1 VTNDQLVLR
10 TATDD
15 DYTELE
21 AHIHGAFLDD
31 VDDDTA
37 DLNRLVFEPDRTQL
51 MTDDGSIVGSG
62 LVLTRDLSVPGAV
75 VPAAHVTGVGVA
87 ATHRRRGILTALMN
101 AMLTEAHGRGTEPFA
116 VLWASEGAIYGR
128 YGYGLASSR
137 VSYEVSAR
145 DTAVVGSLPD
155 GARLRRAVTRD
166 VLDVIVPVYD
176 RVRAARPGLSSRPG
190 KWWEYLT
197 ADPKGWRRGMTAER
211 SVLFEDDGVV
221 RGYAR
226 YRAKGGWGATGPDGE
241 IRITEL
247 LAETPEAHAAL
258 WRFLTTI
265 DLVRTIKY
273 NHGPVDDPLPHLV
286 TNPDGLIGAAESAL
300 WVRILDVAGALAAR
314 RYAAPV
320 DVVLEVTDDAF
331 AGNAGRWRLAA
342 AGPDEPAEVT
352 RTDAEADLALDV
364 RALGSL
370 YLGGVSAATL
380 AAGGLIT
387 ERTSGAAARATTAF
401 GWHRAPVTVEVF

>member
-1 VTNDQLVLR
+1 MTNDELVLR

-31 VDDDTA
+31 VDEDTA

-51 MTDDGSIVGSG
+51 MTDGGSIIGSG
-62 LVLTRDLSVPGAV
+62 LVITRDMSVPGAV

-87 ATHRRRGILTALMN
+87 TTHRRRGVLTALMN

-137 VSYEVSAR
+137 VSYEVSVR
-145 DTAVVGSLPD
+145 DTAVVGALPD
-155 GARLRRAVTRD
+155 GAQLRRAVTRD
-166 VLDVIVPVYD
+166 VLDVIAPLYD
-176 RVRAARPGLSSRPG
+176 RVRAVRPGLSSRPG

-211 SVLFEDDGVV
+211 TVLFEDDGGV

-226 YRAKGGWGATGPDGE
+226 YRAKAGWGDTGPDGE

-265 DLVRTIKY
+265 DLVRTVRY

-286 TNPDGLIGAAESAL
+286 TNPDGLIGSADSAL
-300 WVRILDVAGALAAR
+300 WVRILDVPGALTAR

-320 DVVLEVTDDAF
+320 DVVLEVTDGSF
-331 AGNAGRWRLAA
+331 AGNAGRWRLTVSPSSADVA
-342 AGPDEPAEVT
+342 

-380 AAGGLIT
+380 AAGGLVT
-387 ERTSGAAARATTAF
+387 ERTPGAVARVATAF

>member
-1 VTNDQLVLR
+1 MTNELVLR

-31 VDDDTA
+31 VDEDTA
-37 DLNRLVFEPDRTQL
+37 DLNRLVFEPDRTQV
-51 MTDDGSIVGSG
+51 MTDAGRIVGSG

-75 VPAAHVTGVGVA
+75 VPTAHVTGVGVA
-87 ATHRRRGILTALMN
+87 ATHRRRGVLTALMN
-101 AMLTEAHGRGTEPFA
+101 AMLTEAHGRGTEPLA
-116 VLWASEGAIYGR
+116 LLWASEGAIYGR
-128 YGYGLASSR
+128 YGYGLASWR
-137 VSYEVSAR
+137 LSYEIR
-145 DTAVVGSLPD
+145 TRQTAVVGAVPD
-155 GARLRRAVTRD
+155 GARLRLAATRD
-166 VLDVIVPVYD
+166 ALDDIAAVYD
-176 RVRAARPGLSSRPG
+176 RVLAQRPGLSTRPG

-211 SVLFEDDGVV
+211 TVLFEDDGGV

-226 YRAKGGWGATGPDGE
+226 FRTKAGWSDSGPDGE
-241 IRITEL
+241 VRVTEL

-258 WRFLTTI
+258 WRFLMTI
-265 DLVRTIKY
+265 DLVRTAKY
-273 NHGPVDDPLPHLV
+273 THGPIDDPLPHLL
-286 TNPDGLIGAAESAL
+286 TNADGLVGSAGGSL
-300 WVRILDVAGALAAR
+300 WVRILDVPGALAAR

-320 DVVLEVTDDAF
+320 DVVFEVTDDTF
-331 AGNAGRWRLAA
+331 AGNAGRWRLV
-342 AGPDEPAEVT
+342 GSGDSAEVT

-364 RALGSL
+364 RALGSI

-387 ERTSGAAARATTAF
+387 ERTPGAVARVATAF

>member
-1 VTNDQLVLR
+1 MR

-31 VDDDTA
+31 VDEDTA

-51 MTDDGSIVGSG
+51 MTDGGSIIGSG
-62 LVLTRDLSVPGAV
+62 LVITRDMSVPGAV

-87 ATHRRRGILTALMN
+87 TTHRRRGVLTALMN

-137 VSYEVSAR
+137 VSYEVSVR
-145 DTAVVGSLPD
+145 DTAVVGALPD
-155 GARLRRAVTRD
+155 GAQLRRAVTRD
-166 VLDVIVPVYD
+166 VLDVIAPLYD
-176 RVRAARPGLSSRPG
+176 RVRAVRPGLSSRPG

-211 SVLFEDDGVV
+211 TVLFEDDGGV

-226 YRAKGGWGATGPDGE
+226 YRAKAGWGDTGPDGE

-265 DLVRTIKY
+265 DLVRTVRY

-286 TNPDGLIGAAESAL
+286 TNPDGLIGSADSAL
-300 WVRILDVAGALAAR
+300 WVRILDVPGALTAR

-320 DVVLEVTDDAF
+320 DVVLEVTDGSF
-331 AGNAGRWRLAA
+331 AGNAGRWRLTVSPSSADVA
-342 AGPDEPAEVT
+342 

-380 AAGGLIT
+380 AAGGLVT
-387 ERTSGAAARATTAF
+387 ERTPGAVARVATAF